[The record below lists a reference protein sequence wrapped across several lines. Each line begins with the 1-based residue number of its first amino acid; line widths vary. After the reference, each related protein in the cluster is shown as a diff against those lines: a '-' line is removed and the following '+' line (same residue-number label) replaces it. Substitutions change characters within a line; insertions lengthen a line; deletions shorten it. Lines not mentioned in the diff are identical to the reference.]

1 MRYTEK
7 SIRKL
12 VDDIDKYNYIESAYA
27 ERRFDECNRKLN
39 EIGIDKGIL
48 KRFDDALCLDD
59 ADAGKNAAVE
69 QAKQAIVKA
78 AVAKLGLA
86 R

>member
-7 SIRKL
+7 RIRKL
-12 VDDIDKYNYIESAYA
+12 VDDIDKYNYIDSAYA
-27 ERRFDECNRKLN
+27 THRFDECNRKIA

-48 KRFDDALCLDD
+48 KQFDDALCLDD
-59 ADAGKNAAVE
+59 DDKGKDAAVE

-78 AVAKLGLA
+78 AVVKLGPT